1 MSDECRKEISLG
13 LIRKLGGRIRRALV
27 RGATQPVAPVLAQ
40 AAPGP
45 EDALRDRYTRRTGFI
60 ITDLVSDALAERE
73 RFIILD
79 GGAREAL
86 ADPRWQSLAPGRV
99 RLYGFEPDDKE
110 VADLNR
116 IAAERGLDYR
126 YFAAGLWST
135 PGTQT
140 FYANK
145 SPGGGAF
152 YKQNTDLTDR
162 WKFANSEQKFL
173 SRDIFYPTEA
183 SVWKVTSL
191 EAWATEHGI
200 EDMDFMKL
208 NVQGSELEILR
219 GSGPLLDAVIGL
231 MVEVSF
237 VESYK
242 DRPFFSDIDAFL
254 RQHRFSFFDLIGH
267 HYMGRA
273 RSPITARHA
282 PGLYPLWGQLIE
294 GHGIYFKDPIEL
306 EARGMPTDRLSVA
319 KLLKLASFAEMFGQ
333 NEYAFEVLEWVA
345 ARQRRLGDDAGEA
358 LVESVLAAAESQYR
372 DYLGGWAPLGSHAP
386 ARSGATR

>member
-1 MSDECRKEISLG
+1 MRTLRGDAARP
-13 LIRKLGGRIRRALV
+13 LV
-27 RGATQPVAPVLAQ
+27 PAASAQAVPEPVATAAQ
-40 AAPGP
+40 AG

-60 ITDLVSDALAERE
+60 VTDLVSDALAPQE

-86 ADPRWQSLAPGRV
+86 ADPRWQSLEPRRV

-126 YFAAGLWST
+126 YFAAGLWSA
-135 PGTQT
+135 PGSLT
-140 FYANK
+140 FYENK

-152 YKQNTDLTDR
+152 YEQNTGLTDR

-173 SRDIFYPTEA
+173 SADIFYPTDR
-183 SVWKVTSL
+183 STWKVTSL
-191 EAWATEHGI
+191 QVWAAENAI
-200 EDMDFMKL
+200 DDLDFMKL
-208 NVQGSELEILR
+208 NVQGSELEILK
-219 GSGPLLDAVIGL
+219 GSGQLLDAVIGL

-242 DRPFFSDIDAFL
+242 GRPFFSDIDAFL

-306 EARGMPTDRLSVA
+306 EARGMPVDQLSVA
-319 KLLKLASFAEMFGQ
+319 KLLKLAAFAEMFGQ
-333 NEYAFEVLEWVA
+333 NEYAFELLEWIG
-345 ARQRRLGDDAGEA
+345 ARQRRLGDEAGEA
-358 LVESVLAAAESQYR
+358 LVQSVLAAAESRYR
-372 DYLGGWAPLGSHAP
+372 AFLGGWAPLGPHTPSRTGA
-386 ARSGATR
+386 SG

>member
-1 MSDECRKEISLG
+1 MG
-13 LIRKLGGRIRRALV
+13 LIAKLAGRLGRAFGGSA
-27 RGATQPVAPVLAQ
+27 AQAVAPAPATPEARLTAAQ
-40 AAPGP
+40 GTQ
-45 EDALRDRYTRRTGFI
+45 EALRDRYTRRAGFI
-60 ITDLVSDALAERE
+60 IADLVSDAVDPRE

-86 ADPRWQSLAPGRV
+86 ADPRWQSLEPRRV
-99 RLYGFEPDDKE
+99 RLYGFEPDEKE
-110 VADLNR
+110 VAELNR

-126 YFAAGLWST
+126 YFAAGLWSK
-135 PGTQT
+135 PGNLT
-140 FYANK
+140 FYENK

-152 YKQNTDLTDR
+152 YEQNTGLTDR

-173 SRDIFYPTEA
+173 SMDIFYPTA
-183 SVWKVTSL
+183 RATWKVTSL
-191 EAWATEHGI
+191 EAWAAENGI
-200 EDMDFMKL
+200 DDLDFMKL
-208 NVQGSELEILR
+208 NVQGSELEILK
-219 GSGPLLDAVIGL
+219 GSGPLLDATIGL

-242 DRPFFSDIDAFL
+242 DRPFFADIDAFL

-306 EARGMPTDRLSVA
+306 EARGMPTEQFSVA
-319 KLLKLASFAEMFGQ
+319 KLLKLAAFAEMFGQ
-333 NEYAFEVLEWVA
+333 NEYAFELLEWLV
-345 ARQRRLGDDAGEA
+345 ARQRRMGDPIGEA
-358 LVESVLAAAESQYR
+358 LVQSVLAEAESRYR
-372 DYLGGWAPLGSHAP
+372 AFLGGWAPLGPHAP
-386 ARSGATR
+386 ARAGAGG